1 MGNAYKGA
9 NQWKVKSC
17 NFITG
22 CSHDCLYCFSKAS
35 AVYRKSKTRESW
47 KEETINRKQLRKKQ
61 QRVLNGRIMFPST
74 HDISPTHLKESIQFI
89 RNILVAGNEIL
100 IVSKPHLKCI
110 EEICNEFLDYK
121 EKILFRFTIGSTND
135 ETLRFWEPGA
145 PSFDERMSSL
155 RYAYDAGY
163 ATSISCEP
171 MLDIKIGDVISIVRP
186 YVTHSI
192 WLGTMNNMEWRL
204 PTNNDLTQ
212 ELKDRANQLYA
223 WQSDEEIKALYE
235 RFKNDSLIRWKNEI
249 KMIVGLPIG
258 ESGSDE

>member
-1 MGNAYKGA
+1 
-9 NQWKVKSC
+9 
-17 NFITG
+17 
-22 CSHDCLYCFSKAS
+22 
-35 AVYRKSKTRESW
+35 
-47 KEETINRKQLRKKQ
+47 
-61 QRVLNGRIMFPST
+61 
-74 HDISPTHLKESIQFI
+74 
-89 RNILVAGNEIL
+89 LVAGNEIL

-110 EEICNEFLDYK
+110 EAICNEFLDYK
-121 EKILFRFTIGSTND
+121 ERILFRFTIGSTND
-135 ETLRFWEPGA
+135 EILRFWEPGA

-155 RYAYDAGY
+155 RYAYSAGY

-171 MLDIKIGDVISIVRP
+171 MLDSKIGDVISIVRP

-192 WLGTMNNMEWRL
+192 WLGTMNDMEWRL

-258 ESGSDE
+258 EIGSDE